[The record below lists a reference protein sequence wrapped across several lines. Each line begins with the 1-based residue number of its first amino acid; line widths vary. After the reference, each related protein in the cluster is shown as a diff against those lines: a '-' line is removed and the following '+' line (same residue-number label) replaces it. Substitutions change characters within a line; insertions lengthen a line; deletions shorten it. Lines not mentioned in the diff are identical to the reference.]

1 MAKTTFKIYNV
12 MTNSYVDVSTI
23 SEAKTRKQG
32 LVSDYLK
39 EKLQDANGQFSVT
52 AVNVDDKGNEVWSDV
67 QIESYQIIENPYN
80 E

>member
-1 MAKTTFKIYNV
+1 MAKTKFKIYNV

-23 SEAKTRKQG
+23 NEAKTRKQG
-32 LVSDYLK
+32 LVSEYLQ

-52 AVNVDDKGNEVWSDV
+52 AVNVDDNGNEVWSDV

>member
-23 SEAKTRKQG
+23 NEAKAKKQG
-32 LVSDYLK
+32 LVSDYLQ

-52 AVNVDDKGNEVWSDV
+52 AVNVDENGNEVWSDV

>member
-1 MAKTTFKIYNV
+1 

-23 SEAKTRKQG
+23 NEAKTRKQG
-32 LVSDYLK
+32 LVSEYLQ

-52 AVNVDDKGNEVWSDV
+52 AVNVDDNGNEVWSDV

>member
-12 MTNSYVDVSTI
+12 MDNAYVNASTI
-23 SEAKTRKQG
+23 NEAKTRKQG
-32 LVSDYLK
+32 LVSQYLQ

-52 AVNVDDKGNEVWSDV
+52 AVNVDENGNEVWSDV